1 VLTLSKARVY
11 RLFQLAQQ
19 LLVLEPQIEEGG
31 ALLDPFQGVFGT
43 TAICLFDAST
53 GGFYTIG
60 SSSTELEG
68 QTREA
73 YITEQDVDDRDAGIT
88 IRRLIAGGRIT
99 GAIAFK
105 GLEDPQLTA
114 GPLVSLAAAF
124 HEQARLRHQSS
135 EAAVAAEIEAFRSAI
150 FDVLGDQFKNAL
162 TTILAATGGLR
173 EAGPLSAE
181 QSDMA
186 SAVEDEASRMG
197 SVISRLDRIA
207 WLDDGEVR
215 PRMDTTDLTA
225 LVAQAVEECSQSLPD
240 RQIVFASSGVVFKV
254 LADAELIL
262 LALSQLLDNA
272 CNYSGPGSGVLVTI
286 NARGGAVVVSVSA
299 GGKPIPSQERHRI
312 FERSHVG
319 SRAPSFTAGSGPGLY
334 VARKIVVAHG
344 GTLDFDP
351 ERVATAC
358 VAFRLSLPRANGQ
371 PDES

>member
-19 LLVLEPQIEEGG
+19 LLVLEPQIEEGS
-31 ALLDPFQGVFGT
+31 ALLDPFHGVFGT

-60 SSSTELEG
+60 SSSTELED
-68 QTREA
+68 QTRRA
-73 YITEQDVDDRDAGIT
+73 CISGQDVDDRDAGIT

-114 GPLVSLAAAF
+114 GPLASLAAAF
-124 HEQARLRHQSS
+124 HERARLRRQAS
-135 EAAVAAEIEAFRSAI
+135 EAAVAAEIEAFRSTV
-150 FDVLGDQFKNAL
+150 FDVLGDEFKNAL

-173 EAGPLSAE
+173 EAGPLRAE
-181 QSDMA
+181 QLEMA
-186 SAVEDEASRMG
+186 TMVEEEASRLG
-197 SVISRLDRIA
+197 SVISRMDRIA
-207 WLDDGEVR
+207 WLDDGEVS
-215 PRMDTTDLTA
+215 PRMDTTDLTP
-225 LVAQAVEECSQSLPD
+225 LVAETVEQYLRRSPD
-240 RQIVFASSGVVFKV
+240 QKIDFASRGTVFKA
-254 LADAELIL
+254 LADAELIR

-272 CNYSGPGSGVLVTI
+272 CKYATPDSAVLVEL
-286 NARGGAVVVSVSA
+286 NVHGGAVVVSVSA
-299 GGKPIPSQERHRI
+299 EGSPIPSHERHRI
-312 FERSHVG
+312 FERSYIG
-319 SRAPSFTAGSGPGLY
+319 TRAPSFTAGSSLGLY

-351 ERVATAC
+351 ERMGTAC

-371 PDES
+371 ADEP

>member
-1 VLTLSKARVY
+1 MLTLSKARLY

-19 LLVLEPQIEEGG
+19 LLVLEPQIETRSGM
-31 ALLDPFQGVFGT
+31 LDPFHGVFGT

-60 SSSTELEG
+60 SSSTEWEG

-73 YITEQDVDDRDAGIT
+73 CIAGQDVDDRDAGIT
-88 IRRLIAGGRIT
+88 IRRLVAGGRIT

-114 GPLVSLAAAF
+114 EPLASLAAAF
-124 HEQARLRHQSS
+124 HERARLRRQAS

-150 FDVLGDQFKNAL
+150 FDVMGDEFKNAL

-173 EAGPLSAE
+173 EAGPLRAE

-186 SAVEDEASRMG
+186 SVVEEEASRMG

-207 WLDDGEVR
+207 WLDDGEVS
-215 PRMDTTDLTA
+215 PRMDSTDLTT
-225 LVAQAVEECSQSLPD
+225 LVAQAVEQCSQRSPD
-240 RQIVFASSGVVFKV
+240 RKIVFASRGAVFKA
-254 LADAELIL
+254 LADAELIR

-272 CNYSGPGSGVLVTI
+272 CRYSAPGSAVLVAI
-286 NARGGAVVVSVSA
+286 EAHGGAVVVSVSA
-299 GGKPIPSQERHRI
+299 EGNPIPPHERHRI
-312 FERSHVG
+312 FERSPIG
-319 SRAPSFTAGSGPGLY
+319 SRAPSFTAGSGLGLY

-351 ERVATAC
+351 ERIGTAC
-358 VAFRLSLPRANGQ
+358 VAFRLTLPRANGQ
-371 PDES
+371 PDGS

>member
-1 VLTLSKARVY
+1 MLTLSKARVY

-19 LLVLEPQIEEGG
+19 LLVLEPKLEAGG
-31 ALLDPFQGVFGT
+31 ALLDPFLGVFGT

-53 GGFYTIG
+53 TGFFTIG
-60 SSSTELEG
+60 SSTTQLED

-73 YITEQDVDDRDAGIT
+73 YIAGQDVDDRNAGIT
-88 IRRLIAGGRIT
+88 TRRLIAGGRIT
-99 GAIAFK
+99 GAIGFE

-114 GPLVSLAAAF
+114 APLASLAAAF
-124 HEQARLRHQSS
+124 HERARLRHQTS

-173 EAGPLSAE
+173 KAGPLSAE

-186 SAVEDEASRMG
+186 SVVEEEASRLG

-215 PRMDTTDLTA
+215 PRMDTTDLA
-225 LVAQAVEECSQSLPD
+225 VLVAQEVEECSQKSPD
-240 RQIVFASSGVVFKV
+240 RQIVFAGSSVVFTV
-254 LADAELIL
+254 LADGELVR

-272 CNYSGPGSGVLVTI
+272 CSYSGPGSGVLVTI
-286 NARGGAVVVSVSA
+286 KARDAAVVVNVSA
-299 GGKPIPSQERHRI
+299 GGKPMPSHERQRI
-312 FERSHVG
+312 FERSHIG
-319 SRAPSFTAGSGPGLY
+319 SRAPSFTAGTGLGLY

-351 ERVATAC
+351 ERIGNAC

-371 PDES
+371 PDEP